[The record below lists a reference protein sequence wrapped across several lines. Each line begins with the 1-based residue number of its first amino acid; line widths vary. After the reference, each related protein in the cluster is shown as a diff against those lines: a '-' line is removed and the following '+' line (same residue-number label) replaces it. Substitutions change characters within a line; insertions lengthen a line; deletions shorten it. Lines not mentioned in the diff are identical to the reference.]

1 MRRNIFGKTKIRVSK
16 EQKNSAMNVILINL
30 LCYKKARILDDSSL
44 EITVATSSVG
54 RFLNVFEDNGIDA
67 RAGKSEGIL
76 AVVERYKG
84 RWGVFVG
91 ALFLIF
97 SMFTS
102 SKFVWRIDIDG
113 NLRVSDEEITK
124 CLEKVGFGL
133 GTFIPSVDYD
143 TLHNE
148 FLLECDGVA
157 WISVNVVG
165 NVAKVL
171 VRERIPE
178 EEKKENTYSNV
189 VAKCDAQI
197 VLIKLY
203 NGEKT
208 VSVGDVVH
216 KGDLLISGVID
227 SKSQGVRY
235 VHADGIVNAYVNKTI
250 EVKIPFKTT
259 EKVYTG
265 KVYKDK
271 SVKIFSKSLNFS
283 NKYRNYGEFCDTIET
298 KERKTLFGSIVLPVE
313 TVTRKY
319 YEYEYRDR
327 TYTKEEAVDIAFK
340 QLRSDMDK
348 ELEDA
353 ELISKSVKTSF
364 DDEYFYVECNLFC
377 LEDIADVVEFQA
389 N

>member
-1 MRRNIFGKTKIRVSK
+1 MRKNIFGKTKIKVSK
-16 EQKNSAMNVILINL
+16 EQKNNAMNVILINS

-44 EITVATSSVG
+44 EITVATSSAA
-54 RFLNVFEDNGIDA
+54 RFLNVFEDNGIKA
-67 RAGKSEGIL
+67 QTGKSEGLL
-76 AVVERYKG
+76 AIAERYRS
-84 RWGVFVG
+84 RWGFIAG
-91 ALFLIF
+91 SLFLLLALFI
-97 SMFTS
+97 S

-113 NLRVSDEEITK
+113 NSRIPDEEIIRG
-124 CLEKVGFGL
+124 LENVGFGL

-148 FLLECDGVA
+148 FLLECGDVA
-157 WISVNVVG
+157 WISVNISG
-165 NVAKVL
+165 NVARVL

-178 EEKKENTYSNV
+178 AEKKESTYSNV

-203 NGEKT
+203 NGEKI
-208 VSVGDVVH
+208 VSAGDVVH

-235 VHADGIVNAYVNKTI
+235 VHADGIVNAYVSKTI
-250 EVKIPFKTT
+250 EVKIPFRTT

-265 KVYKDK
+265 KIYTDKDI
-271 SVKIFSKSLNFS
+271 KIFSKSLNFS